1 VRVADK
7 FGPGKVKVRM
17 SFADWKAGKVAEAA
31 YEIPAPEP
39 EKN

>member
-7 FGPGKVKVRM
+7 FGPGKTKVRM
-17 SFADWKAGKVAEAA
+17 SFADWKDGKVAEAT

-39 EKN
+39 AK